1 MRRWLKRGLGRRMSG
16 PQHRLSG
23 SGGSSGYQLGV
34 NGCISHRRE
43 WVRRRAPIFAPK
55 VLVGNIS
62 NGFGEGTEVW
72 GAGYPSHGQY
82 QGESDKGFFIWK
94 VREYHAQRGYGGC
107 RKELAIET
115 IGDVHFDHE
124 DGTKAAICMANFEKQ
139 AFKGT
144 AKLHGFERG
153 KRDRVLVDVIK
164 RVVHDDARSAI
175 SLGDNT

>member
-1 MRRWLKRGLGRRMSG
+1 MWRWLKRGLGRRTSRPQHRLSSGGVSSGRRMRRWLKRGLGRRMSG

-82 QGESDKGFFIWK
+82 QGESDKGFFIRK
-94 VREYHAQRGYGGC
+94 VREYHAQRGDGGC
-107 RKELAIET
+107 
-115 IGDVHFDHE
+115 
-124 DGTKAAICMANFEKQ
+124 
-139 AFKGT
+139 
-144 AKLHGFERG
+144 
-153 KRDRVLVDVIK
+153 
-164 RVVHDDARSAI
+164 
-175 SLGDNT
+175 